1 MIIDAHV
8 HVGSAIYYGLPLDV
22 QDIIALADEAEIE
35 KLVASHFRAIWYDMR
50 EGNAEL
56 GRWIRQFRGRLY
68 GYVGIHSP
76 AYGQLAI
83 DEIDRGLHD
92 YGMVGVKVYTSEQFP
107 LYDPQMKEIIAHVAD
122 LGVPLLAHT
131 SPQQAEPVMRE
142 IPDVKLVLAHMGN
155 TFDPG
160 RGAWQWA
167 ISLAKKYA
175 NVYLETC
182 SSSPTLGFIE
192 AAVEAIGPERVLFGT
207 DMPLF
212 DPHTQ
217 MAKVLDADLQMNDK
231 ASILGGNAA
240 RLFRFED

>member
-1 MIIDAHV
+1 MIIDAHI
-8 HVGSAIYYGLPLDV
+8 HVGSAIYYGLPLPV

-35 KLVASHFRAIWYDMR
+35 KVIASHFRAIWYDMR

-56 GRWIRQFRGRLY
+56 ARWTRQFRGRLY
-68 GYVGIHSP
+68 GYVGINSA

-83 DEIDRGLHD
+83 DEIDRGLND

-131 SPQQAEPVMRE
+131 SPQQAELVLRE
-142 IPDVKLVLAHMGN
+142 IPNVKLVLAHMGN

-167 ISLAKKYA
+167 ISVAKKHA

-217 MAKVLDADLQMNDK
+217 MAKVLDADLQMSAK

-240 RLFRFED
+240 RLFQFED